1 MEFVDVF
8 DEGMKSIGR
17 MAKKEAHRTGA
28 WHKSIHCWIV
38 RSDETGQYVVFQK
51 RSATKKAFPNFL
63 DISAAGHYQA
73 GEHIED
79 GVREIVEELG
89 INVGFNELQYLGT
102 KFDVYKDETIF
113 NREFCETFLYRDDRP
128 LFQYP
133 IDCDEVTGL
142 AQLKIQDGLDLFSG
156 KLDSIEATGIEYSE
170 EKNEIE
176 EIKLTVN
183 RNMFISRIDPYYG
196 KIFMIAKAYFSGERQ
211 LFI

>member
-1 MEFVDVF
+1 MEFVDIF
-8 DEGMKSIGR
+8 DEEMNSIGR
-17 MAKKEAHRTGA
+17 MTKKEAHRTGA

-38 RSDETGQYVVFQK
+38 RSDETGEYVIFQK
-51 RSATKKAFPNFL
+51 RSATKKTFPNFL

-89 INVGFNELQYLGT
+89 INVAFNELQYLGI

-113 NREFCETFLYRDDRP
+113 NREFCETFLYRNDRA
-128 LFQYP
+128 LSQYS

-142 AQLKIQDGLDLFSG
+142 IQIKVQDGLDLFSG
-156 KLDSIEATGIEYSE
+156 KVDSICATGIEYSE
-170 EKNEIE
+170 NHNKIEKIEIN
-176 EIKLTVN
+176 VN

>member
-8 DEGMKSIGR
+8 DEGMNSIGR

-51 RSATKKAFPNFL
+51 RSATKIAFPNFL

-73 GEHIED
+73 GEYIED

-89 INVGFNELQYLGT
+89 INVAFNELQYLGV
-102 KFDVYKDETIF
+102 KFDVYKDETMF
-113 NREFCETFLYRDDRP
+113 NREFCETFLYQDNRP
-128 LFQYP
+128 LFKYP

-142 AQLKIQDGLDLFSG
+142 VQIKIQDGLDLFSG
-156 KLDSIEATGIEYSE
+156 KLDSIKVTGIEYSE
-170 EKNEIE
+170 EKGKIE
-176 EIKLTVN
+176 EIKITVN

-196 KIFMIAKAYFSGERQ
+196 KIFMIAKAYFSGESQ